1 MKIEKNQPSET
12 FWGPVC
18 LNKVKSE
25 ARHRKKDPLD
35 KKTEVRKMR
44 KKRLTALIG
53 VTLGLILASHPA
65 AVLAEDAEENLNQ
78 ETSLRQQMDANDDG
92 IIDDAEKAG
101 FREHYRK
108 RFDRNR
114 DGMIDKNERRQARSA
129 FDRAENRWDRREDI
143 RDRRL

>member
-1 MKIEKNQPSET
+1 
-12 FWGPVC
+12 
-18 LNKVKSE
+18 
-25 ARHRKKDPLD
+25 
-35 KKTEVRKMR
+35 MR